1 MHRQWLIRKKLSHAL
16 LGIFKTHAVQ
26 RTDDAPY
33 QIRVLRNVC
42 RHNKTPC
49 PDLRHVQKD
58 SATKTSPQ
66 VRTRKKKSVQ
76 VSYHVYATIARDV
89 NVVKRTCKG
98 TELCMVLLARKKCTI
113 RFRDNAGA
121 LLKKNNYG
129 FQCTTLGAE
138 SVTFNSSERCFFW
151 KILFSFSTTIESKES
166 NRHAWYSPVT
176 KFALLQKMK
185 PNRQDTIE
193 TWSVFTHKSKF
204 EQGSLRYI
212 GLAGIISR
220 YLSFANNQ
228 YRPQ

>member
-58 SATKTSPQ
+58 SATKTSSQ
-66 VRTRKKKSVQ
+66 VRARKKKSVQ

-121 LLKKNNYG
+121 LLKKI
-129 FQCTTLGAE
+129 TTVF
-138 SVTFNSSERCFFW
+138 SVPHLAPKVLLSTAPNDVFSEKFFLVFLQQLKAKNLIVTHDIVLW
-151 KILFSFSTTIESKES
+151 QNLPCYKKWNQTDKTPSKHEAFLRT
-166 NRHAWYSPVT
+166 NP
-176 KFALLQKMK
+176 
-185 PNRQDTIE
+185 
-193 TWSVFTHKSKF
+193 
-204 EQGSLRYI
+204 SL
-212 GLAGIISR
+212 
-220 YLSFANNQ
+220 NKEV
-228 YRPQ
+228 